1 MPKLQGFDH
10 EKSLASGCN
19 GCFDWDIAGMT
30 MINGNVMGYSEVV
43 MFFPYGGYNRSGIFI
58 YIYIRIYI
66 IYVLYICVFI
76 HLEIV
81 ASCYPAF
88 LELLI
93 WIMMLNNQILRYR
106 DTGFSDKTTIFTIV
120 NIHLPASLV

>member
-1 MPKLQGFDH
+1 MGMSWGIQKL
-10 EKSLASGCN
+10 LC
-19 GCFDWDIAGMT
+19 
-30 MINGNVMGYSEVV
+30 
-43 MFFPYGGYNRSGIFI
+43 FFPYGGYNRSGIFL
-58 YIYIRIYI
+58 YIY
-66 IYVLYICVFI
+66 VCVFI

-93 WIMMLNNQILRYR
+93 WIMMLNNQNLRYR

>member
-58 YIYIRIYI
+58 YIYIHTYIYNIRIIYI
-66 IYVLYICVFI
+66 YVCL
-76 HLEIV
+76 
-81 ASCYPAF
+81 
-88 LELLI
+88 
-93 WIMMLNNQILRYR
+93 
-106 DTGFSDKTTIFTIV
+106 FT
-120 NIHLPASLV
+120 